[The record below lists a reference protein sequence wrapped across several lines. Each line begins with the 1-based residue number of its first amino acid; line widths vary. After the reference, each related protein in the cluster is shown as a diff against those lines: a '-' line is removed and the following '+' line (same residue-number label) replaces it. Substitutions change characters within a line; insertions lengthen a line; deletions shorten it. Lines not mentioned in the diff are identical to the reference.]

1 MIEVT
6 STEGFYLNNA
16 PTYYVYTNIFTE
28 GRALFS
34 FDAPVLQMEGTVV
47 QNMDDKVALIPYP
60 KYDDE
65 SAYAALVSDCAN
77 FGGILYNSDKFVP
90 CSAFL
95 QLMCEESNGGKG
107 TVIFEYYEVTLKY
120 KYTVDPGQIR
130 MLEIIREGVCS
141 PKAMLYDNYIAK
153 TAGGGSK
160 QYREVIDKSLNA
172 NSNTFTSDWQSQ
184 YDAIQ
189 KRLGEVKATF
199 GEQE

>member
-1 MIEVT
+1 M
-6 STEGFYLNNA
+6 N
-16 PTYYVYTNIFTE
+16 
-28 GRALFS
+28 
-34 FDAPVLQMEGTVV
+34 Q
-47 QNMDDKVALIPYP
+47 KVGILPYP
-60 KYDDE
+60 KY
-65 SAYAALVSDCAN
+65 YSDASYKAMILDGAN
-77 FGGILYNSDKFVP
+77 TGGILYNSDKFVP
-90 CSAFL
+90 CSAFV

-107 TVIFEYYEVTLKY
+107 TVIYEYYEVTLKY